1 MKELVIN
8 NNEGINN
15 NAGINNNSN
24 YYKHNRRL
32 NYTRGEG
39 RPFFLSKRAVTLTE
53 LLVAISIA
61 GVIMMAAYAIFS
73 SSIRQFAE
81 GINQLE
87 AQRNGRRIISFM
99 RKKISSAVCGIKVS
113 DAGEKAPT
121 GLSSGIEL
129 SVFDPDNA
137 YKLNETDLIYKTIT
151 ETYYLYGGKIMQKS
165 EISRQPVKV
174 FDSVKSLYFK
184 IFTIKKGGVDV
195 PAVLITVST
204 FCGTQS
210 ASYESMVTPVFIS
223 GLKSAEFMVLPI
235 VNTYAVESS
244 N

>member
-1 MKELVIN
+1 MLIIIN
-8 NNEGINN
+8 GSVKNENKSI
-15 NAGINNNSN
+15 ANNSTD
-24 YYKHNRRL
+24 YYKFDRCV
-32 NYTRGEG
+32 NYRSGEG
-39 RPFFLSKRAVTLTE
+39 RTLFLSKRAITLTE

-61 GVIMMAAYAIFS
+61 GIIMMAAYAIFS
-73 SSIRQFAE
+73 SSIRQFTE

-87 AQRNGRRIISFM
+87 AQRNGRRVISFM
-99 RKKISSAVCGIKVS
+99 RKKISSAVCGIKAS

-129 SVFDPDNA
+129 SVFDSDDA
-137 YKLNETDLIYKTIT
+137 YKLNETDLIYKTLS
-151 ETYYLYGGKIMQKS
+151 ETYYLSGGKIMFKS
-165 EISRQPVKV
+165 ENNRQPVKV
-174 FDSVKSLYFK
+174 FDSVKSVYFK
-184 IFTIKKGGVDV
+184 IFTIKRGRADV

-204 FCGTQS
+204 FCGNQS

-223 GLKSAEFMVLPI
+223 GLKSAESMVLPI